1 MKKLHKKIIAAA
13 SLSLFGGL
21 PIIANASPRIPN
33 IIFTSN
39 RSINPIERIDPS
51 KPTPAS
57 LLLKLRSNNQ
67 SGITTILTSH
77 RSALPTIFLPNGS
90 RLNNNGI
97 K

>member
-33 IIFTSN
+33 IIFASN
-39 RSINPIERIDPS
+39 RSINPIERVDPS

-67 SGITTILTSH
+67 SGITTLLTST
-77 RSALPTIFLPNGS
+77 RSALPTIFLPDIT
-90 RLNNNGI
+90 RLNNN
-97 K
+97 

>member
-39 RSINPIERIDPS
+39 RSINPIERVDPS

-57 LLLKLRSNNQ
+57 LLLKLRHNNQ
-67 SGITTILTSH
+67 KGITTLLTSE
-77 RSALPTIFLPNGS
+77 RSALPTIFLPDRK
-90 RLNNNGI
+90 RLNNN
-97 K
+97 

>member
-67 SGITTILTSH
+67 SGITTLLTST
-77 RSALPTIFLPNGS
+77 RSALPTIFLPDIT
-90 RLNNNGI
+90 RLNNN
-97 K
+97 

>member
-39 RSINPIERIDPS
+39 RSINPIERVDPS

-57 LLLKLRSNNQ
+57 LLLKLRYNNK
-67 SGITTILTSH
+67 SGTTTLLTST
-77 RSALPTIFLPNGS
+77 RSALPTIFLPNRK
-90 RLNNNGI
+90 RLNNN
-97 K
+97 

>member
-39 RSINPIERIDPS
+39 RSINPIERVDPS
-51 KPTPAS
+51 KP
-57 LLLKLRSNNQ
+57 
-67 SGITTILTSH
+67 
-77 RSALPTIFLPNGS
+77 RSALPTIFLPDRK
-90 RLNNNGI
+90 RLNNN
-97 K
+97 